1 MKFNRKILSFLVL
14 AVFCLSY
21 LQGQH
26 TVTATG
32 GSATGSGGSVTYTA
46 GQVTYQTFTGS
57 NGSIIQGVQQPWEIS
72 TITAIENTE
81 GISLE
86 MNVYPNPTGGS
97 LKLIVK
103 SFDHKNLR
111 FRIYD
116 MNGLLLQDKKIES
129 EETEIFLQDYSSSM
143 YFLKVINNKQEVKVF
158 KVIKN

>member
-1 MKFNRKILSFLVL
+1 MKQNIKILCFLIL
-14 AVFCLSY
+14 CIFSNAY
-21 LQGQH
+21 LQGQQ
-26 TVTATG
+26 TVTTTG
-32 GSATGSGGSVTYTA
+32 GTATGSGGSVTYTA

-57 NGSIIQGVQQPWEIS
+57 NGSIVQGVQQPWEIS

-158 KVIKN
+158 KVVKK